1 MLDESKRELIDSYL
15 PLLPMRQTRL
25 ADQTRT
31 RFEVVEAAEV
41 AEDSAE
47 DLPRRTECQRY
58 SQTLEG
64 RNG

>member
-1 MLDESKRELIDSYL
+1 MKAKRELIDSYL
-15 PLLPMRQTRL
+15 PLLLMRQTRL

-41 AEDSAE
+41 AGNSAE

-58 SQTLEG
+58 SQTLKG
-64 RNG
+64 WNG